1 VRPSSSRTPG
11 ASTVCPCSSSPR
23 IGRTSTAC
31 VLAVI
36 AILGAHGDAGA
47 VDPLTRALVDDD
59 STVRIY
65 AAANLDALAA
75 RGVPAA
81 HAPLA
86 TYTGP
91 RIPADRLPVP

>member
-1 VRPSSSRTPG
+1 MLGTLCADRPDLDGLR
-11 ASTVCPCSSSPR
+11 
-23 IGRTSTAC
+23 
-31 VLAVI
+31 LAAI

-47 VDPLTRALVDDD
+47 VDPLTRALVDGD

-75 RGVPAA
+75 RGVPSA